1 MVWWGRADDTFT
13 AMRAGSPVSMLLL
26 AAGTGCGALGL
37 FIYFTERG
45 VANEIK
51 GFVLLLIAA
60 VLLAGGCVLW
70 ELRAIRGVLEDKNS
84 KQ

>member
-37 FIYFTERG
+37 FIFFTERG

-51 GFVLLLIAA
+51 GFVLLLIAG
-60 VLLAGGCVLW
+60 VLLVGGCVLW
-70 ELRAIRGVLEDKNS
+70 ELRSIRRGLERRNPE
-84 KQ
+84 

>member
-13 AMRAGSPVSMLLL
+13 AMRTGSPVSMLLL

-37 FIYFTERG
+37 YIFFTERG

-60 VLLAGGCVLW
+60 VLLLGGFLHW
-70 ELRAIRGVLEDKNS
+70 ELRAIRNRLDKNDS
-84 KQ
+84 